1 MRALIRAGSASYF
14 LIGLATVIFGA
25 LLPEILHYYGQSYSG
40 GGELVFAQFAG
51 FLVGVLTSPVSAERL
66 GYRGALFLSVISFST
81 AQFVLALRPSWHLIV
96 LLAAVNGFGFGMTQT
111 VVGTL
116 ILESTERA
124 KAVAMSRL
132 EVFFGLGALLMP
144 VVASLLIAI
153 GAWNVSFAILGF
165 GALSLLVMWGRRPWE
180 NAQTAT
186 VMPVKG
192 SSRPQAGTAAGGDR
206 RGAVLLLALFIGL
219 ILMYVGVETSIIN
232 FLPSLL
238 IRHIHLRS
246 SVASLSVTAFW
257 GAMTVGRIFAGAI
270 AEKLYYSRYL
280 LWSNVGALAVLAG
293 IALTGNVWGV
303 FLLVL
308 LLGLM
313 MSGMFSI
320 SLVFA
325 NHVVAGTAKKT
336 TSILIASGGIGGSLF
351 PLLMG
356 WSMDRLAAQG
366 TIWILAM
373 FTFLM
378 LLLLV
383 AIARISRLRGKKA
396 IPQTE

>member
-1 MRALIRAGSASYF
+1 MRALTLAGSASYF

-66 GYRGALFLSVISFST
+66 GYRGALFLSVISFSA
-81 AQFVLALRPSWHLIV
+81 AQLALALRPSWHLVV

-165 GALSLLVMWGRRPWE
+165 GALSLLVVWGRKPWE

-186 VMPVKG
+186 VMPAK
-192 SSRPQAGTAAGGDR
+192 SSRPQTGTAAGGDR
-206 RGAVLLLALFIGL
+206 RGGLPLLALFIGL
-219 ILMYVGVETSIIN
+219 IMMYVGVETSIIN
-232 FLPSLL
+232 FLPSIL
-238 IRHIHLRS
+238 IRHIQLRS

-280 LWSNVGALAVLAG
+280 LWSNFGTLAALAG
-293 IALTGNVWGV
+293 IAVMGNVWGV
-303 FLLVL
+303 FILVL

-325 NHVVAGTAKKT
+325 NHVVEGTAKKT

-356 WSMDRLAAQG
+356 WSMDRLAARG
-366 TIWILAM
+366 TIWILTI

-383 AIARISRLRGKKA
+383 AIARISKLRGKKA
-396 IPQTE
+396 VPQTG